1 MPPQYKSVLE
11 EQLRKGERLP
21 VGWPWRLLTF
31 MGVALGMVVLAYV
44 GMTLGYKTYLN
55 ARIKNLDARIEEL
68 NKSLEEG
75 KEKNLTNTYSQLVNI
90 QTLLAS
96 HPMPSKLFEI
106 LEKNTHPRAYYNN
119 FNLAVPEKI
128 LKIEGIAPDYKSVT
142 EQMEL
147 YRRIP
152 EIKSVFLDDSSLK
165 EDGSIRFV
173 IRLLI
178 KPEIFKK

>member
-31 MGVALGMVVLAYV
+31 MGLALGLIVLVYV
-44 GMTLGYKTYLN
+44 GMTLGYKTYLD
-55 ARIKNLDARIEEL
+55 ARIKNLNARIEEL

-75 KEKNLTNTYSQLVNI
+75 KEKNLTSTYSQLVNI
-90 QTLLAS
+90 QTLLAA

-106 LEKNTHPRAYYNN
+106 LGKNTHPRVYYNN

-128 LKIEGIAPDYKSVT
+128 LKIEGIAPDYKSVV

-152 EIKSVFLDDSSLK
+152 EVKSVFLDDSSLK
-165 EDGSIRFV
+165 EDGNVRFA

-178 KPEIFKK
+178 TREIFK

>member
-1 MPPQYKSVLE
+1 MPVAKSLLE
-11 EQLRKGERLP
+11 EQLRKGERLS

-31 MGVALGMVVLAYV
+31 MGVALGMVVLAYA

-55 ARIKNLDARIEEL
+55 ARVRNLDARIEEL

-152 EIKSVFLDDSSLK
+152 EVRSVFLDDSSLK
-165 EDGSIRFV
+165 EDGSVRFGV
-173 IRLLI
+173 RLLI
-178 KPEIFKK
+178 KPEIFK